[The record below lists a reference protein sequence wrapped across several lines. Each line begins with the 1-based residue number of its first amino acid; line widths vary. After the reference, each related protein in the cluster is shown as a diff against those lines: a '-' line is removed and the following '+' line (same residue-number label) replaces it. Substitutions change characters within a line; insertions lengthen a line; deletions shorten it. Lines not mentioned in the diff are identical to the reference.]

1 MMCEE
6 QYHFGD
12 VSEAP
17 ALFGNSLLPLL
28 CVINTLVS
36 ERCWQGTRPWGG
48 GVTSPA
54 AWEAMGG
61 LRFRSGKHHF
71 VV

>member
-6 QYHFGD
+6 QYHFG
-12 VSEAP
+12 VASEAP

-48 GVTSPA
+48 
-54 AWEAMGG
+54 
-61 LRFRSGKHHF
+61 
-71 VV
+71 